1 MLEAMGIQVVRASTA
16 VEVPPA
22 VEQAAV
28 MAYEADQQ
36 VAVLISQQVLGE
48 KTW

>member
-1 MLEAMGIQVVRASTA
+1 VAQGAT
-16 VEVPPA
+16 
-22 VEQAAV
+22 

-36 VAVLISQQVLGE
+36 VAVLISQKLLGK